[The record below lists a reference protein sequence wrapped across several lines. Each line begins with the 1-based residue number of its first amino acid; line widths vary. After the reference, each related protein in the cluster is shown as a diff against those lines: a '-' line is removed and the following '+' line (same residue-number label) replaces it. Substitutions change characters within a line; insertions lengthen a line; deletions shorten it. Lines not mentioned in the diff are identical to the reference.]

1 MDFFS
6 WPPIAAVLDAAY
18 GFVTALSAAVQP
30 FTGTA
35 AGLIAVVL
43 LTIVVRAVLLPVG
56 VSQVRAEF
64 VRRRLA
70 PKLAELQRRH
80 GHDRELLGRKTVELY
95 QEERTSPF
103 AGMLPLLAQI
113 PVISL
118 VYAVFT
124 HPVIAGHG
132 NALLD
137 ERAFGA
143 PLGTSFVGLTG
154 AGPQVWPAIAVY
166 LVVLALIATVTTIS
180 RRVLAL
186 PQPQPAAGA
195 ATAAGGPGTPPA
207 GMLRALSFLP
217 YVTVV
222 FAAFVPLAA
231 AVYILTT
238 ATWTVLE
245 RSTLRRLLDP
255 ERRRPTGGG
264 QPSISH

>member
-1 MDFFS
+1 MDLFS

-18 GFVTALSAAVQP
+18 RLVTGLSAAIEP
-30 FTGTA
+30 LAGTA
-35 AGLIAVVL
+35 AGVVAIIV
-43 LTIVVRAVLLPVG
+43 LTMLVRAVLLPVG
-56 VSQVRAEF
+56 ISQVRAEF
-64 VRRRLA
+64 TRRRLA
-70 PKLAELQRRH
+70 PQLADLQKKHGANRERLAEA
-80 GHDRELLGRKTVELY
+80 TIELY
-95 QEERTSPF
+95 RRERTSPF

-124 HPVIAGHG
+124 HPMIAGHA
-132 NALLD
+132 NDLLG
-137 ERAFGA
+137 ERTFGA

-154 AGPQVWPAIAVY
+154 AGPVWPAIAVY
-166 LVVLALIATVTTIS
+166 LTVLALIAVVTTVS

-186 PQPQPAAGA
+186 PQPEGA
-195 ATAAGGPGTPPA
+195 ATPT

-238 ATWTVLE
+238 TTWTVAE
-245 RSTLRRLLDP
+245 RWLLRRLLDP
-255 ERRRPTGGG
+255 ARKRPQGRTT
-264 QPSISH
+264 PSTSH